1 MARTPGALEEVDDRV
16 RAQGGQATLVPLDL
30 LKSAGIDQLG
40 GVVAERYGRLDVLIG
55 NAAELGTLSPLG
67 HVQPKVFERVMA
79 LNAGANYRLIRSF
92 DPLLRAAPAGRAI
105 FVTCSQA
112 RAMRP
117 YWGAYAASKAALEA
131 LALSYAAEVRHTRVR
146 VNLVDPGPLRT
157 RLRARAYP
165 GEDPTRQPEPA
176 AAVAPFLALAD
187 PGCTRHGERLGPDS

>member
-1 MARTPGALEEVDDRV
+1 MRAR
-16 RAQGGQATLVPLDL
+16 GGQATLVPLDL

-79 LNAGANYRLIRSF
+79 LNAGANYRLIRTF

-112 RAMRP
+112 RDQRP
-117 YWGAYAASKAALEA
+117 YWGPYAASKAALEA

-165 GEDPTRQPEPA
+165 GEDAARHPEPA

-187 PGCTRHGERLGPDS
+187 PGCARHGERVGPTARNN

>member
-1 MARTPGALEEVDDRV
+1 V
-16 RAQGGQATLVPLDL
+16 RARGGQATLVPLDL

-112 RAMRP
+112 RDQRP
-117 YWGAYAASKAALEA
+117 YWGPYAASKAALEA

-165 GEDPTRQPEPA
+165 GEDAARHPEPA

-187 PGCTRHGERLGPDS
+187 PGCARHGERVGPAPPETIETQPSAF

>member
-1 MARTPGALEEVDDRV
+1 M

-40 GVVAERYGRLDVLIG
+40 GVLAERYGRLDVLIG
-55 NAAELGTLSPLG
+55 NAAELGTLGPLG
-67 HVQPKVFERVMA
+67 HVQPKEFERVMA

-92 DPLLRAAPAGRAI
+92 DPLLRAAPAGRAL

-131 LALSYAAEVRHTRVR
+131 LALSYAAEVRHTRVQ

-157 RLRARAYP
+157 RLRAKAYP
-165 GEDPTRQPEPA
+165 GEDPARHPAPA

-187 PGCTRHGERLGPDS
+187 PDCTTHGARLAPDA